1 MEDKKVFDGNISM
14 LRLSEKRNLLED
26 CAVIFL
32 GLSKYREV
40 LPKKFRK
47 KTTRSVMAD
56 FNRGLRIVNKRV
68 PVYVELPLLEAKDNG
83 VYREV
88 NPKTK
93 EPLTNELVVNTL
105 EHNYQAEI
113 GNCMHDVLDYTDKNL
128 N

>member
-56 FNRGLRIVNKRV
+56 FKVKTLRKY
-68 PVYVELPLLEAKDNG
+68 YVDEDIDGK
-83 VYREV
+83 
-88 NPKTK
+88 
-93 EPLTNELVVNTL
+93 
-105 EHNYQAEI
+105 
-113 GNCMHDVLDYTDKNL
+113 
-128 N
+128 